1 MSTDVKTTTPHIPIK
16 AIRKKKIGIIHEI
29 KSKWQLYLLLLI
41 PVVYVLIFHY
51 GPMYGIQIAFRNYNP
66 VLGISKS
73 KWMGFA
79 HFERFFKSYQFWLLM
94 KNTLGISLYNLL
106 VSTPIPIMLAICL
119 NYLNHKFY
127 KKTVQM
133 VTYAP
138 HFISTVVVVGI
149 LAQILSLRS
158 GFVNNFI
165 ELLGGERV
173 NFMGIPGYFKSLYV
187 WSGVW
192 QEVGWGSIIYLAA
205 LAGVDPQLHEAAIM
219 DGASKIKRI
228 WHIDIPGILPTFI
241 ILLILH
247 VGKIMNVGF
256 QKIYLMQNPMNLEA
270 SEVIDTYVYTV
281 GLNSGIPNYSYS
293 TAIGLFKSVIALIL
307 IVSVNKIAKKVSE
320 TSLW

>member
-1 MSTDVKTTTPHIPIK
+1 MSADFKTTTLHIPIK

-29 KSKWQLYLLLLI
+29 KSKWQLYLLLLV

-51 GPMYGIQIAFRNYNP
+51 GPMYGIQIAFKNYNP
-66 VLGISKS
+66 VLDISKS

-106 VSTPIPIMLAICL
+106 VSTPIPILLAICL

-165 ELLGGERV
+165 ELLGGERI